1 MGESPVAS
9 VGRSWFKGAQGRPG
23 RAPGSGSGSDWI
35 VPPSSG
41 TVLILWTTSGRPRIL
56 RGAGGRPDAA
66 TVGTARMSAYTR
78 RMMRF
83 GRLAALALAAV
94 FTAAC
99 SQPLAV
105 DTIQLGRSL
114 NADQSIASQTT
125 TFKPNETVYV
135 SALNNAR
142 GQGTVKVRWM
152 MGSQLLSEREKT
164 VKFPGAGATEFNI
177 SSATGFPEG
186 DYTVEVFVDGV
197 SVGTRKFN
205 VSK

>member
-1 MGESPVAS
+1 M
-9 VGRSWFKGAQGRPG
+9 
-23 RAPGSGSGSDWI
+23 
-35 VPPSSG
+35 
-41 TVLILWTTSGRPRIL
+41 L
-56 RGAGGRPDAA
+56 R
-66 TVGTARMSAYTR
+66 T
-78 RMMRF
+78 
-83 GRLAALALAAV
+83 GRLAALTITAALA
-94 FTAAC
+94 AAC
-99 SQPLAV
+99 SQPLTV

-114 NADQSIASQTT
+114 NADQSIASQAT

-142 GQGTVKVRWM
+142 GDGVIKVRWM
-152 MGSQLLSEREKT
+152 MGSQVLSEREKT
-164 VKFPGAGATEFNI
+164 VKFSGAGATEFNI